1 MSSTSNMASRISSDF
16 YDEIAAIKDSPSP
29 NPSSKSSSSSSRI
42 SVAMKKAKAKLSSSS
57 STSPEE
63 RAQKK
68 AAKSAKHSQAFKD
81 TLFAYEVL
89 AMTK

>member
-1 MSSTSNMASRISSDF
+1 MSSTSNMASRISSDS
-16 YDEIAAIKDSPSP
+16 YDDIAAMKDSPSP
-29 NPSSKSSSSSSRI
+29 NPSSKSSSSSRI

-57 STSPEE
+57 TTPEE
-63 RAQKK
+63 KAQKK
-68 AAKSAKHSQAFKD
+68 AAKSARHSQAFKD